1 MTIERP
7 VRRTSPIRRIFAVII
22 AVVIT
27 PLALWALFVGGA
39 DVYRAATQHSGVNGI
54 GLLFAFAGIALLLIV
69 VQTCRVSSL
78 GLGIVSLV
86 LTVSGVVVLVWPAGE
101 TGTVRF
107 FRGLSPELASGAEQ
121 WMSAGLVVALGLV
134 LWGAAVAARIARRAT
149 EVSSAS
155 ALRGVLSIVFAAIGG
170 VLGLG
175 LLWGGGAL
183 VDGATQTAVDTGA
196 IGVVSA
202 VIGALVLAGVALTA
216 VISSAGI
223 FVIGALIFVVG
234 ALAFVFEGIGRA
246 MSDAA
251 GFIGPR
257 VADGAYTSYELG
269 FVAMLGAVLLATAI
283 VVRRNRLAR

>member
-1 MTIERP
+1 M
-7 VRRTSPIRRIFAVII
+7 
-22 AVVIT
+22 
-27 PLALWALFVGGA
+27 
-39 DVYRAATQHSGVNGI
+39 
-54 GLLFAFAGIALLLIV
+54 
-69 VQTCRVSSL
+69 
-78 GLGIVSLV
+78 
-86 LTVSGVVVLVWPAGE
+86 
-101 TGTVRF
+101 
-107 FRGLSPELASGAEQ
+107 
-121 WMSAGLVVALGLV
+121 
-134 LWGAAVAARIARRAT
+134 
-149 EVSSAS
+149 
-155 ALRGVLSIVFAAIGG
+155 
-170 VLGLG
+170 LGLG

-223 FVIGALIFVVG
+223 FVIGALVFVVG